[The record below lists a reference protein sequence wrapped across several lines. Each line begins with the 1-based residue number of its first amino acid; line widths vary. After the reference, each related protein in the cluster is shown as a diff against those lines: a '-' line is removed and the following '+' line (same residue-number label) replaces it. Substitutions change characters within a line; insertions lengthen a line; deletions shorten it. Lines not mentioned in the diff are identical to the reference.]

1 MDIPLHTRVAKSDQY
16 PSELEYRQAGLRLQQ
31 LKKQIRT
38 EVRNAQYAL
47 AQSEARVEAARKAR
61 DLAQKGFAI
70 SKKKQ
75 DLGARSNLQTSRA
88 GER

>member
-75 DLGARSNLQTSRA
+75 ELGARSNLQTSRA